1 MSKYIT
7 VVIEA
12 PRDRIVVINPN
23 STIFTMPSVHF
34 LEYATDLR
42 LKVDRYPEY
51 LLIKHLP
58 PSEVFNYFIQNQT

>member
-1 MSKYIT
+1 MSKYKT
-7 VVIEA
+7 VIIETHQ
-12 PRDRIVVINPN
+12 DQIVVINPD
-23 STIFTMPSVHF
+23 SPIFTMSSNFP
-34 LEYATDLR
+34 EYPTDLR

>member
-1 MSKYIT
+1 MSKYKT
-7 VVIEA
+7 VIIET
-12 PRDRIVVINPN
+12 PQDQIVVINPD
-23 STIFTMPSVHF
+23 SPIFTMSSVT
-34 LEYATDLR
+34 EYPTDLR